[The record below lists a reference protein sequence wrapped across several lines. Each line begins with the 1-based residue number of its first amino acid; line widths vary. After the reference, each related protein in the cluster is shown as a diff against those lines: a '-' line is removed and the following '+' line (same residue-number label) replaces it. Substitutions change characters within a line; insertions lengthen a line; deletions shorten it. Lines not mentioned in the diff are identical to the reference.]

1 MWQRI
6 KTAAVLLLLVA
17 GAMFGGSAYAMMAL
31 LALMVLV
38 AGFEWGQLVPNAT
51 KTHAL
56 LLAGWCLLLSLL
68 FMVFWLHYVALA
80 TFLALLCSFMLVYWV
95 VNYPN
100 KTHQWYNGTL
110 LVLGAVIL
118 PATAVAMF
126 YLWSLSP
133 WWLLYVFLLVW
144 CADSGAYFVGRKWGR
159 RKLAPK
165 VSPNK
170 SIEGLV
176 GGIAVGAL
184 VALAVTA
191 YFANRWGVGLS
202 LGFAILSLFVIVLS
216 VFGDLSE
223 SMMKRKACVKDSGR
237 ILPGHGGVLDRI
249 DSQLSAMPAFALGF
263 YWLQTMGI
271 AGGY

>member
-6 KTAAVLLLLVA
+6 KTALVLVVLVA
-17 GAMFGGSAYAMMAL
+17 AAMFSGSVYAMMAL

-38 AGFEWGQLVPNAT
+38 AGFEWGRLVPNT
-51 KTHAL
+51 SRTHAL
-56 LLAGWCLLLSLL
+56 LLSGWCFLLSLVL
-68 FMVFWLHYVALA
+68 MVFLLGYVALA
-80 TFLALLCSFMLVYWV
+80 TFCALLCSFMLIYWV

-110 LVLGAVIL
+110 FVLGAVML
-118 PATAVAMF
+118 PATAAAMF

-159 RKLAPK
+159 RKLAPN

-176 GGIAVGAL
+176 GGVAVGTL
-184 VALAVTA
+184 VALTVTA

-202 LGFAILSLFVIVLS
+202 FGFALLSLVVIVLS
-216 VFGDLSE
+216 VFGDLGE
-223 SMMKRKACVKDSGR
+223 SMMKRKALVKDSGT

-263 YWLQTMGI
+263 YWLQMMGI